1 MGSSLRVGKDCYT
14 YYSTSS
20 TYESPTWELAENVR
34 DESIDL
40 AKSKAEFRSR
50 ASKFKRKK
58 GALIECPVSISI
70 EYKKGDPFM
79 AVLMDSLLNGTPI
92 DMCFMFD
99 PLPPANGQTSEGFR
113 IPVEV
118 FDFPIKR
125 DLEDGAMIEVG
136 LELTEKLKADDSLQ
150 EFEEYSVTGGS

>member
-14 YYSTSS
+14 YYSTSD
-20 TYESPTWELAENVR
+20 TYESPTWEEAKNVR

-40 AKSKAEFRSR
+40 AKSKAEFKSR
-50 ASKFKRKK
+50 ESKFKRKK
-58 GALIECPVSISI
+58 GALIEAPVSISI
-70 EYKKGDPFM
+70 EYRKDDPFM
-79 AVLMDSLLNGTPI
+79 EVLMNSFLNNTPI

-99 PLPPANGQTSEGFR
+99 PLPPANGETSTGYR
-113 IPVEV
+113 LPVEV

-125 DLEDGAMIEVG
+125 DLEDGAIIEVG
-136 LELTEKLKADDSLQ
+136 LEMTEKLKADDSLQ